1 MPNTTITK
9 TCFFATTRENVW
21 AFLTEKDKLGEWFHP
36 STANL
41 AENEDYALVRKNE
54 AGIEE
59 TICWG
64 SVLKMDKPNTLVY
77 TFTVGPLE
85 SAMTT
90 VTWTLEEIQGGT
102 RLTLKHEGISK
113 AAGDAAI
120 GLLMGLDKGWDKHLD
135 TLRETLNPEFKS
147 DCDDQHD

>member
-9 TCFFATTRENVW
+9 TYFFASSRETVW
-21 AFLTEKDKLGEWFHP
+21 SFLTDKDKLGEWFHP
-36 STANL
+36 AKADL
-41 AENEDYALVRKNE
+41 VEGEDYALVRKNDN
-54 AGIEE
+54 GQEE
-59 TICWG
+59 KICWG
-64 SVLKMDKPNTLVY
+64 KVLKMDKPNTLVY

-85 SAMTT
+85 SSITT
-90 VTWTLEEIQGGT
+90 VTWTLEDIQDGT

-135 TLRETLNPEFKS
+135 TLREKINPEFKS
-147 DCDDQHD
+147 DCEDQH